1 VNSLIDYKVLKQT
14 NSYRYQLENSLTEL
28 YREKFALIREETK
41 SIFEDKKISSSDQ
54 MEQYRN
60 IQIARQ
66 DMFGCIQ
73 IIESYLYESNLE
85 AANSFVKDVYKDS
98 NSIRNFNHEDL
109 NDYMEILSIVD
120 VAAHEN
126 RPPSLLSKIELD
138 KLFDLSEKQS
148 NFASRKAKTI
158 LKYFHNDIYERS
170 LAIQ

>member
-1 VNSLIDYKVLKQT
+1 
-14 NSYRYQLENSLTEL
+14 
-28 YREKFALIREETK
+28 
-41 SIFEDKKISSSDQ
+41 
-54 MEQYRN
+54 
-60 IQIARQ
+60 
-66 DMFGCIQ
+66 MFGCIQ

-109 NDYMEILSIVD
+109 NDYMEILSIID
-120 VAAHEN
+120 EAAHEN

-158 LKYFHNDIYERS
+158 LKYFHNDIYKRS